1 MRKFIPLLFLVPVLV
16 LLAFLP
22 GQIRGQSP
30 YPVSLLTYFE
40 SLVGWLL
47 LFCGVFAM
55 SRGSR
60 WSRVFFVSTGLVM
73 IAGAGYGLWIG
84 KLGFFTFAGVLVG
97 TVVFMGYA
105 YILSPPIRKR
115 LEDDCDDVV

>member
-1 MRKFIPLLFLVPVLV
+1 MRKFIPFLFLVPVLV

-22 GQIRGQSP
+22 GQLQGQSP

-47 LFCGVFAM
+47 LSCGVFAM

-73 IAGAGYGLWIG
+73 IAGAGYSLLLG
-84 KLGFFTFAGVLVG
+84 KLGLFTFVGVLAG
-97 TVVFMGYA
+97 TFVSMGYA

-115 LEDDCDDVV
+115 LEDECDDAA

>member
-1 MRKFIPLLFLVPVLV
+1 MRKFIPFIFLLPVL
-16 LLAFLP
+16 LLLVFLP
-22 GQIRGQSP
+22 RQLRGQSP

-73 IAGAGYGLWIG
+73 IAGAGYSLLLG
-84 KLGFFTFAGVLVG
+84 KLGLFAFVGVLAG
-97 TVVFMGYA
+97 TFVSMGYA

-115 LEDDCDDVV
+115 LEDERDDAA